1 MLKST
6 RGNDIIKKVEVIPGD
21 VMLPNLGISEE
32 DSILLHNS
40 VNIVYHCAATIRFDE
55 ALKPAVL
62 LNVRGTKYTL
72 EFSKKIKPL
81 EVSLVCFLIII
92 LNF

>member
-1 MLKST
+1 
-6 RGNDIIKKVEVIPGD
+6 
-21 VMLPNLGISEE
+21 MLPNLGISDE
-32 DSILLHNS
+32 DSTLLQSS
-40 VNIVYHCAATIRFDE
+40 VDIVYHCAATIRFDE

-81 EVSLVCFLIII
+81 EVSLHCYIR
-92 LNF
+92 NFQRNLD